1 MGPLNA
7 GAASDVQVN
16 TLYLRHMVCRGMF
29 SEPASKVFEGGLAI
43 AEMKRYKLI
52 AERMDYLGGNPAT
65 NMHASSSARP

>member
-1 MGPLNA
+1 
-7 GAASDVQVN
+7 
-16 TLYLRHMVCRGMF
+16 MF